1 MLRQLD
7 GQQAPGIHSDSAIDD
22 VHAGAGGRGAQGH
35 PHIGRRLVGGQVAE
49 LQPHMVEG
57 CGLWVQ
63 VWSSFAGG
71 SGAESCTAAM
81 QVQFAMGRAQQR
93 DWPLA

>member
-1 MLRQLD
+1 
-7 GQQAPGIHSDSAIDD
+7 
-22 VHAGAGGRGAQGH
+22 
-35 PHIGRRLVGGQVAE
+35 VAE